1 MTKSTKQRIPGGFV
15 MVPKW
20 VFAHPELTRTDR
32 EVYAALAFY
41 ADNKERTCYPSVPT
55 IMWASKCGN
64 KRTVH
69 ASLERL
75 ESVGAIEIHRRE
87 GFANVYYL
95 PKKPIARE

>member
-41 ADNKERTCYPSVPT
+41 ADNKERTCYPSVQT
-55 IMWASKCGN
+55 IMWAAKCSN
-64 KRTVH
+64 KHMVH
-69 ASLERL
+69 DSLKRL
-75 ESVGAIEIHRRE
+75 ESAGAIEVHRRK
-87 GFANVYYL
+87 GFANVYHL
-95 PKKPIARE
+95 PKRPGQ